1 MLEPTRHLPPLMLSQ
16 DSPLDTR
23 GHLPQLLSAK
33 LQQQQQQPMHLLLPE
48 LTHMQPRQPTS
59 SI

>member
-1 MLEPTRHLPPLMLSQ
+1 MLEPMLHLPPLMPSQ
-16 DSPLDTR
+16 RSLLDMR

-33 LQQQQQQPMHLLLPE
+33 RLQQQQQPMHLLLLE
-48 LTHMQPRQPTS
+48 LTHMQPRQRTS